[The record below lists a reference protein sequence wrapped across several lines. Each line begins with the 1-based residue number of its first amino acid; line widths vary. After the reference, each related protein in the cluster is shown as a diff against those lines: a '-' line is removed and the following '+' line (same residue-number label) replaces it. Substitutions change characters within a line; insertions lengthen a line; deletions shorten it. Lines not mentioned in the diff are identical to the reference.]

1 MNPVV
6 RLSIDDSSIMADL
19 HAASFTSGEAWASS
33 AFADLLKLP
42 TTSARGMMDQA
53 ELLSFAVVQFV
64 ADEAEI
70 LTLATAPSARQRGF
84 ARAILQSIEHELAPK
99 GLEKWLL
106 EVAADNAGALQFY
119 RQLGF
124 KIDGERRNYYKRLEG
139 AYVNAILMSKPAGR
153 QAPA

>member
-1 MNPVV
+1 
-6 RLSIDDSSIMADL
+6 MADL
-19 HAASFTSGEAWASS
+19 HAAAFATGEAWASS
-33 AFADLLKLP
+33 SFADLLKLP
-42 TTSARGMMDQA
+42 TTFARGVMDQT

-64 ADEAEI
+64 AGDAEI
-70 LTLATAPSARQRGF
+70 LTIATAPSARQQGF
-84 ARAILQSIEHELAPK
+84 ARAILQYLERELVPK

-139 AYVNAILMSKPAGR
+139 AYVNAILMSKARG
-153 QAPA
+153 